1 MMSTI
6 LTIGPA
12 SPINKGIIENLLS
25 DASREVTWLRVADEK
40 YSEEAEFQSEKLQ
53 ILSLK
58 RGEELGPVLKTL
70 PKELQ
75 FSGIVYAEGIG
86 GVRPAKLNNL
96 DFIQEMFSAN
106 VFQFLEL
113 VRHCL
118 KQKRIKAGASIL
130 TLSSVSSIKGLK
142 SKSVYSASKA
152 ALDAA
157 VRGIAAELAPQ
168 GIRVNSILKGWVDA
182 DMSLD
187 FIESNMKL
195 SSGSDFDQQ
204 LLGAISVEEI
214 SNLVEFMLS
223 DKVQKITGTNLLIDG
238 GYTL

>member
-1 MMSTI
+1 MSTI
-6 LTIGPA
+6 LIIGPS
-12 SPINKGIIENLLS
+12 SPINKGIIENLL
-25 DASREVTWLRVADEK
+25 DDDNREVTWFKVEDEK
-40 YSEEAEFQSEKLQ
+40 YSEGEDFQSEKLQ
-53 ILSLK
+53 TLK
-58 RGEELGPVLKTL
+58 LNRGEDLGSKLKTL
-70 PKELQ
+70 PKNLQ

-96 DFIQEMFSAN
+96 DFIQEMFTAN

-118 KQKRIKAGASIL
+118 KQRRIKAGASIL

-195 SSGSDFDQQ
+195 SSGSDFDKQ
-204 LLGAISVEEI
+204 LLGAISVQEI
-214 SNLVEFMLS
+214 SSLVEFMLS
-223 DKVQKITGTNLLIDG
+223 DKVRTITGTNLVIDG

>member
-1 MMSTI
+1 MSKVLI
-6 LTIGPA
+6 IGPA
-12 SPINKGIIENLLS
+12 SPINNGIIENLLS
-25 DASREVTWLRVADEK
+25 QKSRQITWLKIADEK
-40 YSEEAEFQSEKLQ
+40 YAESGDFQSNNLRCF
-53 ILSLK
+53 SVD
-58 RGEELGPVLKTL
+58 RGENLGLILKSL

-75 FSGIVYAEGIG
+75 FSGLIYAEGIG
-86 GVRPAKLNNL
+86 GVRPAKFNNL
-96 DFIQEMFSAN
+96 DFIQEMFAAN

-113 VRHCL
+113 VRYCL
-118 KQKRIKAGASIL
+118 KQKRIKSGASIL
-130 TLSSVSSIKGLK
+130 ALSSVSSLKGLK

-168 GIRVNSILKGWVDA
+168 GIRVNSILKGWVDS

-187 FIESNMKL
+187 FISSNMKL

-214 SNLVEFMLS
+214 SNLVEFLLS
-223 DKVQKITGTNLLIDG
+223 DKVRSITGTSLLIDG

>member
-1 MMSTI
+1 MSTVLI
-6 LTIGPA
+6 IGPA
-12 SPINKGIIENLLS
+12 NPINKGIIENLLNET
-25 DASREVTWLRVADEK
+25 SRRLIWLRVADEK
-40 YSEEAEFQSEKLQ
+40 YSEGVDFQSEKLQ
-53 ILSLK
+53 IFSIS
-58 RGEELGPVLKTL
+58 RGEELGPKLKTL

-96 DFIQEMFSAN
+96 DFIQEMFTAN

-118 KQKRIKAGASIL
+118 KQKRIKPGASIL
-130 TLSSVSSIKGLK
+130 ALSSVSSIKGLK

-168 GIRVNSILKGWVDA
+168 AIRVNSILKGWVDA

-214 SNLVEFMLS
+214 SYLVEFLLS
-223 DKVQKITGTNLLIDG
+223 NKVKSITGTCLLIDG

>member
-1 MMSTI
+1 MYNI
-6 LTIGPA
+6 LIIGPA

-25 DASREVTWLRVADEK
+25 DPSREVTWLRVADEN
-40 YSEEAEFQSEKLQ
+40 YGEEADFQSEKLQ
-53 ILSLK
+53 ILSVN
-58 RGEELGPVLKTL
+58 RGAELEPILKTL
-70 PKELQ
+70 SKKLQ

-86 GVRPAKLNNL
+86 GVRPAKLNNIN
-96 DFIQEMFSAN
+96 FIQEMFTAN

-113 VRHCL
+113 IRYCL
-118 KQKRIKAGASIL
+118 KQKRIKCGASIL
-130 TLSSVSSIKGLK
+130 AVSSVSSIKGLK

-168 GIRVNSILKGWVDA
+168 GIRVNSIQKGWVDA

-187 FIESNMKL
+187 FIESNMKI
-195 SSGSDFDQQ
+195 SSGSDFGKQV
-204 LLGAISVEEI
+204 LGAISVEEI
-214 SNLVEFMLS
+214 ASLVEFILS
-223 DKVQKITGTNLLIDG
+223 NKIRTITGTNLLIDG

>member
-1 MMSTI
+1 MSTI
-6 LTIGPA
+6 LIIGPS
-12 SPINKGIIENLLS
+12 SPINNDIIKTLLS
-25 DASREVTWLRVADEK
+25 DASRELTWLRVADEK
-40 YSEEAEFQSEKLQ
+40 YSEEVDLQSEKLQ
-53 ILSLK
+53 IHGLN
-58 RGEELGPVLKTL
+58 RGEELGPILKAL

-96 DFIQEMFSAN
+96 DFIQEMFTAN

-118 KQKRIKAGASIL
+118 KQKRLKAGASIL

-195 SSGSDFDQQ
+195 SSGSDFDRQV
-204 LLGAISVEEI
+204 LGAISVEEI
-214 SNLVEFMLS
+214 ANLVEFMLS
-223 DKVQKITGTNLLIDG
+223 DKIRTITGTNLLIDG

>member
-1 MMSTI
+1 MSTI
-6 LTIGPA
+6 LIIGPA

-25 DASREVTWLRVADEK
+25 EASREVTWLRVSDEK
-40 YSEEAEFQSEKLQ
+40 YSEGVDFQSDKLQ
-53 ILSLK
+53 TLSQN
-58 RGEELGPVLKTL
+58 RGQQLGPILKTL
-70 PKELQ
+70 PQELQ

-86 GVRPAKLNNL
+86 GVRPVKLNNL

-118 KQKRIKAGASIL
+118 RQKRIKSGASIL

-195 SSGSDFDQQ
+195 SSGSDFDRQV
-204 LLGAISVEEI
+204 LGAISVEEI
-214 SNLVEFMLS
+214 ANLIEFMLS
-223 DKVQKITGTNLLIDG
+223 DKIRTITGTNLLIDG
-238 GYTL
+238 GYAL

>member
-1 MMSTI
+1 MSTI
-6 LTIGPA
+6 LIIGPA
-12 SPINKGIIENLLS
+12 SPINKGIIQNLLS
-25 DASREVTWLRVADEK
+25 EDSREITWLRIADEK
-40 YSEEAEFQSEKLQ
+40 YSEALDFESDKLQ
-53 ILSLK
+53 SLSVN
-58 RGEELGPVLKTL
+58 RGEELGPILKTL

-96 DFIQEMFSAN
+96 DFIQEMFTAN

-113 VRHCL
+113 IRHCL
-118 KQKRIKAGASIL
+118 KQKRIKPCASIL

-195 SSGSDFDQQ
+195 SSGSDFEQQ

-214 SNLVEFMLS
+214 SNLVEFLLS
-223 DKVQKITGTNLLIDG
+223 NKVKSITGTSLLIDG

>member
-1 MMSTI
+1 MSTVLI
-6 LTIGPA
+6 IGPV
-12 SPINKGIIENLLS
+12 SPINKGIVENLLRE
-25 DASREVTWLRVADEK
+25 ASRELTWLRIADDK
-40 YSEEAEFQSEKLQ
+40 YPGEVDCQSDKLK
-53 ILSLK
+53 SLIVN
-58 RGEELGPVLKTL
+58 RGEELGSILKSL

-75 FSGIVYAEGIG
+75 FSGIIYAEGIG

-96 DFIQEMFSAN
+96 DFIQEMFTAN

-118 KQKRIKAGASIL
+118 KQKRLKAGASIL

-168 GIRVNSILKGWVDA
+168 GVRVNSILKGWVDA

-195 SSGSDFDQQ
+195 SSGSDFDRQV
-204 LLGAISVEEI
+204 LGAISVEEI
-214 SNLVEFMLS
+214 ANLVEFMLS
-223 DKVQKITGTNLLIDG
+223 DKIRTITGTNLLIDG

>member
-1 MMSTI
+1 MSTVLI
-6 LTIGPA
+6 IGPA
-12 SPINKGIIENLLS
+12 TPINKGIIENLLS
-25 DASREVTWLRVADEK
+25 DDNREVTWLRVADAK
-40 YSEEAEFQSEKLQ
+40 YLEGEGFQSEKLQ
-53 ILSLK
+53 TLK
-58 RGEELGPVLKTL
+58 LNRGVELGQKLKTL
-70 PKELQ
+70 PEELQ

-106 VFQFLEL
+106 VFQFMEL
-113 VRHCL
+113 IRHCL
-118 KQKRIKAGASIL
+118 KQNRIKAGASIL

-157 VRGIAAELAPQ
+157 VRGIAAELAPR

-195 SSGSDFDQQ
+195 SSGSDLDKQ
-204 LLGAISVEEI
+204 LLGAISVQEI
-214 SNLVEFMLS
+214 SSLVDFMLS
-223 DKVQKITGTNLLIDG
+223 DKVRTITGTNLVIDG

>member
-1 MMSTI
+1 MSTVLI
-6 LTIGPA
+6 IGPA
-12 SPINKGIIENLLS
+12 NPINKGIIENLLS
-25 DASREVTWLRVADEK
+25 YDNGEVTWLRVADAK
-40 YSEEAEFQSEKLQ
+40 YPEGEVFQSDKLQ
-53 ILSLK
+53 TLKLK
-58 RGEELGPVLKTL
+58 RGEELGQKLMTL
-70 PKELQ
+70 PGELQ

-86 GVRPAKLNNL
+86 GVRPAKLNKL

-106 VFQFLEL
+106 VFQFMEL
-113 VRHCL
+113 IRHCL

-195 SSGSDFDQQ
+195 SSGSDFDKQ
-204 LLGAISVEEI
+204 LLGAISVQEI
-214 SNLVEFMLS
+214 SSLVEFMLS
-223 DKVQKITGTNLLIDG
+223 DKVRTITGTNLVIDG

>member
-1 MMSTI
+1 MSTVLI
-6 LTIGPA
+6 IGPA
-12 SPINKGIIENLLS
+12 TPINKGIIEILLS
-25 DASREVTWLRVADEK
+25 DDNQKVTWLRVADTK
-40 YSEEAEFQSEKLQ
+40 YLEGKGFQSEKLQ
-53 ILSLK
+53 TLK
-58 RGEELGPVLKTL
+58 LNRGEELGQKLKTL

-106 VFQFLEL
+106 VFQFIEL
-113 VRHCL
+113 IRHCL
-118 KQKRIKAGASIL
+118 KQNRIKAGASIL

-157 VRGIAAELAPQ
+157 VRGIAAELAPR

-195 SSGSDFDQQ
+195 SSGSDFDKQ
-204 LLGAISVEEI
+204 LLGAISVQEI
-214 SNLVEFMLS
+214 SSLVEFMLS
-223 DKVQKITGTNLLIDG
+223 DKVRTITGTNLVIDG